1 MQKALWRSIEISV
14 VLVSFILPGLG
25 SEGQS
30 NSGQGTMLA
39 LAQPV
44 ALSVKEQFPTTVAGI
59 SAYLNVGQPID
70 LARAREVLQ
79 GVEAEGD
86 DYLIGIVALEGY
98 FESQWPHMYVDTQ
111 GWMIAYYSKNDPASK
126 LMPWAT
132 YEGGVLNTTTLE
144 EALAV
149 FTRNLFRAMR
159 LPFDFSQVEPNIEYY
174 DFRYPEA
181 TRLLLIADSISST
194 GEKVYDSCRFEI
206 PLEVVIY
213 EASWLHFAKGM
224 RWSSAWTTFWIDD
237 AQLNRMEGSGTY
249 YTTNLMPIDFLI
261 PTVAHTLYVW
271 VYDSSG
277 LAGIAVAFIYR

>member
-14 VLVSFILPGLG
+14 VLVSFILLGLA

-30 NSGQGTMLA
+30 DSGQGTMLA

-44 ALSVKEQFPTTVAGI
+44 ALSVKEQFPASVAGI
-59 SAYLNVGQPID
+59 SAYLNVGRPID

-98 FESQWPHMYVDTQ
+98 FDSQWPHIYVDTQ

-126 LMPWAT
+126 LMPWVT

-159 LPFDFSQVEPNIEYY
+159 LPFDFSQVEPNIKYY

-181 TRLLLIADSISST
+181 TRLLLIADSISAE
-194 GEKVYDSCRFEI
+194 EKAHDSCRFEI
-206 PLEVVIY
+206 PMEVVIY
-213 EASWLHFAKGM
+213 EASWLHFAKGI
-224 RWSSAWTTFWIDD
+224 RWNSWTTFWIDD
-237 AQLNRMEGSGTY
+237 VQLNRMEGSGTY
-249 YTTNLMPIDFLI
+249 YTTNLMPTEFLI

-271 VYDSSG
+271 VHRG
-277 LAGIAVAFIYR
+277 FAGIAVAFIYR